1 MSFHKH
7 EFFFNDEM
15 SKNIEFFLLD
25 SISSEKN
32 ELIKSRINDFKTKSE
47 FFNYYSNTN
56 IISLFESFDKL
67 DTMISKIN
75 NHNNDFKSKVD
86 KYISELSNIFLL
98 FSLISK
104 NQQIVMKVITES
116 QSHLS
121 HFYVEYNISKDS
133 QKKFDE
139 YFCKLMNLQSVTNN
153 KNFSPLNVNTNNHN
167 ILIVNQKTEENNINF
182 NCNLINIFPPS
193 NNLINNTSEE
203 EKSLDHLLTPKFPYK
218 KEREEDT
225 IKEINVNK
233 NIVLKQ
239 ESLQSSF
246 TLASKNQSSQN
257 NQEEII
263 NNTKDTTANK
273 EKSSQDLHMSNLL
286 NSSEIELI
294 YSKSKKSDIKKEGEN
309 EEHEMKIGFTQKN
322 PTKQTFSCMNLKSK
336 LERSMLKDTLGIINN
351 LYKNGEITK
360 EEKIQLKKL
369 IITKSEKLTRL
380 NKFYKTSDSV
390 FINELKNLII

>member
-1 MSFHKH
+1 MF
-7 EFFFNDEM
+7 
-15 SKNIEFFLLD
+15 
-25 SISSEKN
+25 
-32 ELIKSRINDFKTKSE
+32 
-47 FFNYYSNTN
+47 SN
-56 IISLFESFDKL
+56 
-67 DTMISKIN
+67 IN

-86 KYISELSNIFLL
+86 KYISDLSNIFLL

-121 HFYVEYNISKDS
+121 NFYLEYNISKDS

-139 YFCKLMNLQSVTNN
+139 YFCKLINLQSGTKNN
-153 KNFSPLNVNTNNHN
+153 NFSPLNVNSNNHN

-193 NNLINNTSEE
+193 NNSFNNTSEE

-233 NIVLKQ
+233 NVVIKQ

-263 NNTKDTTANK
+263 NNTKDANK
-273 EKSSQDLHMSNLL
+273 EKSSNDLHMSNLL
-286 NSSEIELI
+286 NSSEVELI
-294 YSKSKKSDIKKEGEN
+294 YSKSKKSDKKKEDEN
-309 EEHEMKIGFTQKN
+309 EKHEMKIDFKKKN
-322 PTKQTFSCMNLKSK
+322 PTKQTFSCMNLKSRM
-336 LERSMLKDTLGIINN
+336 ERSMLKDSLGIINN

-369 IITKSEKLTRL
+369 IITKSEKLTGL
-380 NKFYKTSDSV
+380 KKFYKISDSV